1 MRPSRRPGGSWS
13 VQLSRARDITQL
25 LQAASDGDRR
35 ASDALFE
42 AVYQELRTIAKAQRR
57 RWHGNETLN
66 TTALIHEA
74 YLKLANKDLESYS
87 SRAHFFATASK
98 AMRQILIN
106 YADRIATAKR
116 GSNPVKV
123 TMTDL
128 ASADE
133 TTFDDLL
140 QINDVLEQLEQTN
153 ERHCRLFECRV
164 FGGMTIDETATAL
177 DISPATVKRDWT
189 VLSAWVYRE
198 MNKERAS

>member
-1 MRPSRRPGGSWS
+1 M
-13 VQLSRARDITQL
+13 SRARDITQL
-25 LQAASDGDRR
+25 LEAASDGDRR
-35 ASDALFE
+35 AVDTLFE
-42 AVYQELRTIAKAQRR
+42 AVYQELRTIAKAHRR

-74 YLKLANKDLESYS
+74 YLKLANKDLEGYTN
-87 SRAHFFATASK
+87 RAHFYATASK

-140 QINDVLEQLEQTN
+140 QINEVLEQLEQAN
-153 ERHCRLFECRV
+153 ARHCRLFECRV
-164 FGGMTIDETATAL
+164 FGGMTIEETATAL
-177 DISPATVKRDWT
+177 DISAATVKRDWS

-198 MNKERAS
+198 MNKERVS

>member
-1 MRPSRRPGGSWS
+1 MR
-13 VQLSRARDITQL
+13 LSEARDITQL
-25 LQAASDGDRR
+25 LQAASAGDRY

-42 AVYQELRTIAKAQRR
+42 AVYQELRTIAKAHRR
-57 RWHGNETLN
+57 RWRGNDTLN

-74 YLKLANKDLESYS
+74 YLRLSNKQLASYADRS
-87 SRAHFFATASK
+87 HFFATASR

-116 GSNPVKV
+116 GGNPVRV
-123 TMTDL
+123 TMADF

-140 QINDVLEQLEQTN
+140 QINAVLEQLEDAN
-153 ERHCRLFECRV
+153 ARHCRLFECRV
-164 FGGMTIDETATAL
+164 FGGMTIEETAEAL
-177 DISPATVKRDWT
+177 RISPATVKRDWS

-198 MNKERAS
+198 INTERAN